1 MDSVLRAATMYL
13 MLLLVFRIVG
23 KRTLAQITPFDM
35 VLLLIIAESTQQAL
49 VGPDYSVTNAI
60 LVIFTLVA
68 IDIGLS
74 RWRHRSHRVARLMDD
89 LPVVLVDHGRPR
101 PDVMDEERVDRADLM
116 EAARE
121 HGLERMAQVK
131 YAVLE
136 TNGRISIIP
145 WRRPSGPPSAPP
157 GEMVGG

>member
-13 MLLLVFRIVG
+13 ALLLVFRIVG

-60 LVIFTLVA
+60 LVICTLVA

-89 LPVVLVDHGRPR
+89 LPVVLVDRGRPL
-101 PDVMDEERVDRADLM
+101 PALMEAERVDQADVM

-136 TNGRISIIP
+136 TNGKISIIP
-145 WRRPSGPPSAPP
+145 WRGPSGPRPAPP
-157 GEMVGG
+157 GEMLGG